1 MLPRRFLLKSRRQ
14 SFLTVATTA
23 SSSLER
29 MISFGPIVRLM
40 TRGWDILARGVV
52 K

>member
-14 SFLTVATTA
+14 SFLAIATTA

-29 MISFGPIVRLM
+29 MRSFGPIVRLM
-40 TRGWDILARGVV
+40 TRGWDILGRDVA